1 MDIFKGHWDGVRWE
15 VTLIRSFRE
24 SFIKIQLDLDVLK
37 IFLELLW
44 WLGWWSQLESRLAIG
59 LSVNIHTSLKAFQ
72 KLTFRL
78 KFSSLFLSLLWVDS
92 TCSSLLWR
100 SVTPSR
106 AIYSTIIILFQQSKF
121 HYYIG
126 FVSILH
132 CLFSLSILCAAVT
145 SAGFRTFL
153 RCVTDFFYD
162 VY

>member
-1 MDIFKGHWDGVRWE
+1 MRSNINQKFHQDPAWFGCFKDY
-15 VTLIRSFRE
+15 
-24 SFIKIQLDLDVLK
+24 
-37 IFLELLW
+37 LELLW

-72 KLTFRL
+72 KLNFRL

-132 CLFSLSILCAAVT
+132 CLFSLSILCAAVK

-162 VY
+162 VRSLLTSAVHKKIK